1 MIYSYKF
8 YEDFHKRRYKGLI
21 PIPTEKD
28 FSYKLILP
36 FIAKL
41 LKKDQE
47 ILDIGCGNGALSFF
61 AAKQGCKVLGVDISK
76 KAILGCRL
84 NARRLGLNNIRFKS
98 KSFDQLTVKEIG
110 KFDLAICSE
119 VLEHLPED
127 FQVLRKIYSLLQP
140 GGTLFLSTP
149 SVNSPIHIMR
159 MIFFKKD
166 SFDEE
171 VGHLRRY
178 DIGQLVSILKKA
190 NYKIMEVYKTEGIL
204 RNFFFV
210 TEIGTKLQRM
220 LKPGIRELV
229 AYLDNKLLF
238 LGESDLVVIASKPK

>member
-41 LKKDQE
+41 LKKDE
-47 ILDIGCGNGALSFF
+47 KVLDIGCGNGALSFF
-61 AAKQGCKVLGVDISK
+61 AAKKGCKVLGVDISK

-84 NARRLGLNNIRFKS
+84 NTKILGLNGLTFQS

-110 KFDLAICSE
+110 RFDLVICSE
-119 VLEHLPED
+119 VLEHLQKD
-127 FQVLRKIYSLLQP
+127 LQVLRKIYSLLKP

-149 SVNSPIHIMR
+149 SVNSPIHTLR

-178 DIGQLVSILKKA
+178 DMKQLVSLLKKA
-190 NYKIMEVYKTEGIL
+190 NYKILEIYKTEGII

-210 TEIGTKLQRM
+210 TELGTKLQRI
-220 LKPGIRELV
+220 LKSGIRELV
-229 AYLDNKLLF
+229 SYLDNKLLF
-238 LGESDLVVIASKPK
+238 LGESDLVIIASRPK